1 MDSESK
7 TFLSKISIPLAI
19 FGFLLIIATGT
30 SMLLNESQIPPYVA
44 IIGLILLLIATYIQ
58 KKEKR
63 KN

>member
-1 MDSESK
+1 MDSEPK